1 MNLCFATN
9 NPGKLKEIKSLV
21 GDQYN
26 ILSLSD
32 IGCREELPETRDT
45 IEGNSLQKAK
55 FVWKKYHVNCFADD
69 TGLEVLALD
78 GSPGVDSA
86 LYAGEQRSP
95 DDNMDK
101 LLREMNGLKDRRA
114 LFRTCITLI
123 MNGAVHQFEG
133 AVRGEILKE
142 KKGDQGF
149 GYDPVFKPEGYE
161 LSFAQLSI
169 EEKNKISHRGRAV
182 KALIDF
188 LVRNQG

>member
-9 NPGKLKEIKSLV
+9 NPGKLKEIKALV
-21 GDQYN
+21 GDQYT
-26 ILSLSD
+26 ILSLID
-32 IGCREELPETRDT
+32 IGCKEELPETQGT
-45 IEGNSLQKAK
+45 IEGNSHQKAEY
-55 FVWKKYHVNCFADD
+55 VWKKYHVNCFADD

-78 GSPGVDSA
+78 GAPGVDSA

-114 LFRTCITLI
+114 RFKTCITLI
-123 MNGAVHQFEG
+123 LDGAVHQFEG
-133 AVRGEILKE
+133 IVRGEILKE
-142 KKGDQGF
+142 KTGDKGF
-149 GYDPVFKPEGYE
+149 GYDPIFKPEDCE

-182 KALIDF
+182 KALIEF
-188 LVRNQG
+188 LMRN